1 MTRIIAIARKAPLQP
16 AELARAATVLGCAA
30 ALILAGRA
38 LPF

>member
-1 MTRIIAIARKAPLQP
+1 MTRIIAIARKAALQP
-16 AELARAATVLGCAA
+16 AELTRAATAA

>member
-1 MTRIIAIARKAPLQP
+1 MSKIVAIARKAALQP
-16 AELARAATVLGCAA
+16 AELVRAAVVLTCAG